1 MRHELLPRTTTTTTT
16 TTTIAHE
23 ACRSSL
29 LEFAHLACKSD
40 PRLAILP
47 ELTYDTFKP
56 PPLSFM
62 HERLCKYR
70 IHNGTCTSPTCVL
83 YPNY

>member
-1 MRHELLPRTTTTTTT
+1 MRHELLPRTTTT

-40 PRLAILP
+40 PRLAFLP

-56 PPLSFM
+56 SSF
-62 HERLCKYR
+62 E
-70 IHNGTCTSPTCVL
+70 L
-83 YPNY
+83 YA